1 MSGVSTTGVRRFSSA
16 RQARIGCNRVG
27 TLGVSVKA
35 YLRFDGDMTRDGP
48 TRELRLSIFEIQA
61 ESIHCANAQVN
72 CLYRPQH
79 LIILSNDENDLEVRS
94 LRICDLEMLAMSPIP
109 ANVFGS
115 TEVSISFGLPTMRS
129 GDRIGVL
136 LRNKARHPVRLAMYM
151 RGQSQ

>member
-61 ESIHCANAQVN
+61 ESIHRAYAQVN
-72 CLYRPQH
+72 CLYLPQH

-94 LRICDLEMLAMSPIP
+94 LHISNIETLASSPIP

-115 TEVSISFGLPTMRS
+115 IEVGISLCLPTMRP
-129 GDRIGVL
+129 GDRVGVL

-151 RGQSQ
+151 RGQTQ